1 MTNGICRPVGPK
13 EGVSAGATRPT
24 QTPLPLGLSGRRRLS
39 LREGWTALKGGNLGH
54 PVHPARMK
62 NDRVRQVSWLTGQGC
77 SGRLLRTEMSQWR
90 NGRSARRLQLQGQP
104 EFRTPFP
111 FDPLSRGTCRNCA
124 LIATGRVLQV
134 RMLARIAA
142 LLYPQRRNGCPKGLN
157 REVRG
162 PSGQSRHCSRN
173 CNRIA
178 HRHDAIG
185 NANSREGGE
194 KARRSGSQETGP
206 IPSFLRA
213 GGMNRAD
220 EGQSR
225 GERPLGGRHVFG
237 PGQGSAA
244 NDTPFQC

>member
-1 MTNGICRPVGPK
+1 M
-13 EGVSAGATRPT
+13 A
-24 QTPLPLGLSGRRRLS
+24 
-39 LREGWTALKGGNLGH
+39 
-54 PVHPARMK
+54 
-62 NDRVRQVSWLTGQGC
+62 
-77 SGRLLRTEMSQWR
+77 GRLAAYSCRGSRSFELRS
-90 NGRSARRLQLQGQP
+90 LLI
-104 EFRTPFP
+104 PF
-111 FDPLSRGTCRNCA
+111 RGTCRNCA

-225 GERPLGGRHVFG
+225 GGAAPWWTTRVRSRPRE
-237 PGQGSAA
+237 
-244 NDTPFQC
+244 CR